1 MNGAMMFTVEKYISK
16 SKGNNQRYNS
26 WNHCFEAFG
35 NLNDDKVLSLH
46 LAFYLASWGM
56 YRGSS
61 KLLNFDF
68 LIHIGA
74 VRLLHSYNSLRCSS
88 ECNVADMDLVK
99 ILDLIDKLSKYY
111 KEKGI
116 TPTDTL
122 ISKIIL
128 GTLGCL
134 PAYDRF
140 FIEGVKHHNKNFRN
154 LNKKSL
160 QSLFNYVID
169 HKELITIQKAYPEYP
184 LNWWIF
190 IFGKQDTI

>member
-1 MNGAMMFTVEKYISK
+1 
-16 SKGNNQRYNS
+16 
-26 WNHCFEAFG
+26 CFEAFG
-35 NLNDDKVLSLH
+35 NLNDDKKLCLH

-68 LIHIGA
+68 LIHSGS
-74 VRLLHSYNSLRCSS
+74 VQLLQSYNSLRCSS
-88 ECNVADMDLVK
+88 ESNVADIDLAK
-99 ILDLIDKLSKYY
+99 LLDLIDKLSKYY
-111 KEKGI
+111 EEHGI

-140 FIEGVKHHNKNFRN
+140 FIDGVKHHNKNF
-154 LNKKSL
+154 
-160 QSLFNYVID
+160 
-169 HKELITIQKAYPEYP
+169 
-184 LNWWIF
+184 
-190 IFGKQDTI
+190 